1 MSIYGLGIYWQ
12 AVVKGIVLLSA
23 VYIDIYQKNKG

>member
-12 AVVKGIVLLSA
+12 MVVKGIVLLSA
-23 VYIDIYQKNKG
+23 VYVDVYQKNKG